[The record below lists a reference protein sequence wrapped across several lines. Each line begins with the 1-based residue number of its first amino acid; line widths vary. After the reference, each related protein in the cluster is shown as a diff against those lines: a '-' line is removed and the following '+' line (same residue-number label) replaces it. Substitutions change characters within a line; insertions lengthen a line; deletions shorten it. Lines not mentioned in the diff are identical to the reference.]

1 MRRSLL
7 PLLALLVLTVPHLAA
22 QSSVGNY
29 RLPYSDSVDALVL
42 DDPTTHPLTNRID
55 FQGTNSTPATYSIR
69 AAAAGTVRYF
79 DDNNAPGGGNVNYI
93 WIEHPS
99 GEWSGYLYLQ
109 QNSISGAA
117 GITNNMPVTA
127 GQFLGSEGTVGSP
140 SGRRL
145 RFAVIVPNNP
155 DIGPAPG
162 TGMLAGTARRPVFC
176 NREDNTV
183 VKNQI
188 ATAAPCVAFEFS
200 YGTYRLPYSN
210 GVTLRVSQDHL
221 THNPNKTRYDL
232 VGQSGGI
239 GTNFP
244 IVAAAAGTV
253 MIIVDN
259 NNVTCTTNGCSAFN
273 NYVWLRHSNGEWSK
287 YTHFVRG
294 SVRTNAGLTVGS
306 NVVAGQYLGNEGA
319 VGAAS
324 GVHLHFEV
332 GVPDNTNS
340 VAQAIDIPNGG
351 FLNGDNR
358 IPLFCGVPGNI
369 LYRTNLFVAGNC
381 GGGGCIDNLIVPAKI
396 LRTTD
401 AYVADNTVDTGNN
414 SISVDTYASLALL
427 AGNKIT
433 LRPGFHALSGSYVR
447 AALQPCVNSP

>member
-1 MRRSLL
+1 MKRILL
-7 PLLALLVLTVPHLAA
+7 PLLALLALTAPRLAA

-29 RLPYSDSVDALVL
+29 RLPYVDGVDAFVI

-55 FQGTNSTPATYSIR
+55 FQGANSTPPTYPIW

-79 DDNNAPGGGNVNYI
+79 NDTPGGGSVNYI
-93 WIEHPS
+93 WIEHS
-99 GEWSGYLYLQ
+99 NGEWTGYLYLQ
-109 QNSISGAA
+109 QNSITAA

-127 GQFLGSEGTVGSP
+127 GQPLGFEGAVGSP
-140 SGRRL
+140 GGQRL
-145 RFAVIVPNNP
+145 RFAVLVPNNP
-155 DIGPAPG
+155 NVPPPPA
-162 TGMLAGTARRPVFC
+162 TGMFAGTARRPVFC
-176 NREDNTV
+176 NREDSTV
-183 VKNQI
+183 VQNQTV
-188 ATAAPCVAFEFS
+188 TAASCAAFEFS
-200 YGTYRLPYSN
+200 YGTYRLPYTN

-232 VGQSGGI
+232 TGESGGI
-239 GTNFP
+239 GTNYP

-259 NNVTCTTNGCSAFN
+259 NNVTCTTNNCGAFN

-287 YTHFVRG
+287 YTHFIRG
-294 SVRTNAGLTVGS
+294 TVRTNAGLTVGD
-306 NVVAGQYLGNEGA
+306 NVVAGQFLGNEGA

-340 VAQAIDIPNGG
+340 VPQAIDIPNGG
-351 FLNGDNR
+351 FLRGDNR

-369 LYRTNLFVAGNC
+369 LYRTQQFVAGNC
-381 GGGGCIDNLIVPAKI
+381 GGGGCANDLVMPAKI

-427 AGNKIT
+427 AGNKVT

-447 AALQPCVNSP
+447 AAIKPCVNPP